1 VKMEV
6 NLEIVMAYYK
16 ALKGEKLLNKDLII
30 WEKIQLLNKEDALIF
45 EDSVIKFI
53 MDIYGLIKSMKYGSN
68 PKKPLKFKEYLR
80 WRKKIFEANERAI
93 NLYHNLKWE

>member
-1 VKMEV
+1 MEV

-53 MDIYGLIKSMKYGSN
+53 EDN
-68 PKKPLKFKEYLR
+68 
-80 WRKKIFEANERAI
+80 
-93 NLYHNLKWE
+93 NL